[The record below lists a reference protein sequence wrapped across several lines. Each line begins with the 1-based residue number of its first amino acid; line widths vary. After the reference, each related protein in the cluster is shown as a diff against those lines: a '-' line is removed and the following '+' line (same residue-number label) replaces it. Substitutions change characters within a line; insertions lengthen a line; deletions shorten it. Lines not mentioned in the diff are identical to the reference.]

1 LSPATPPPP
10 TRGEGLFALFDRLTL
25 ALAWV
30 SAMLFCVAGAMLSY
44 DVMARYFFTRPTI
57 WAMEL
62 SQLCL
67 IWGCLMGM
75 AWLLSARRHIA
86 VDAVIQQL
94 TDGPR
99 RVIEAL
105 AMIVVALFAAMVVW
119 KGFDIFWDSWV
130 RGRTTGSM
138 LGVPSWVAEL
148 AVPLGFALLF
158 IQALIEAQRALN
170 GTAATHE
177 AHIE

>member
-1 LSPATPPPP
+1 LSSATPLPPA
-10 TRGEGLFALFDRLTL
+10 RGEGIFAMFDRLTL
-25 ALAWV
+25 ALAWL
-30 SAMLFCVAGAMLSY
+30 SALLFCASGVMLTY
-44 DVMARYFFTRPTI
+44 EVVARYFFVRPTI
-57 WAMEL
+57 WAAEL

-94 TDGPR
+94 PEQAQ
-99 RVIEAL
+99 RVIEAA
-105 AMIVVALFAAMVVW
+105 AMVVVAVFSAMVVW
-119 KGFDIFWDSWV
+119 KGFDIFWDSFE

-138 LGVPSWVAEL
+138 LDMPIWVAEVP
-148 AVPLGFALLF
+148 VPLGFALLF
-158 IQALIEAQRALN
+158 IQALIEAQRSLR
-170 GTAATHE
+170 GTAAGRK